1 MKNITRILSA
11 ALALCLLAALC
22 LPARADGTQDCGAK
36 LLAITFDDGPGKYT
50 GALLDGLA
58 ERGVHATF
66 FVNGVN
72 ASGWPETLKRIV
84 NEGHQ
89 LANHTYNHKNLNT
102 CSAQTVAYEI
112 SAVQALITAA
122 GGDENAYIRA
132 PYGNANKTVKSVV
145 TAPLIYWSVDPEDWK
160 YRNAETVR
168 SNIEAG
174 VFDGAIILVHDIYKT
189 SVDGALAA
197 IDDLLAEGYEF
208 VTVQDLLLRRGVT
221 PEAATV
227 YYSAKNNGIN
237 LPADAVGEQAF
248 DESRIETHWGY
259 AAMKT
264 CLDYGWMMLTDTG
277 EWKPNAFVT
286 RAEFAADL
294 ARFAGIHTLYPLEG
308 AARFSD
314 VDLTAGG
321 RAVSRLAADSG
332 IVAGY
337 DDGPSGPK
345 RPSHGS
351 RWPSCWRGTMRAP
364 ASRRKEVWTSR
375 TLRKSPAGPSTAY
388 RSAWDSA
395 LCRAIRGAASCRRA
409 GSPARRSPR
418 SSCGW
423 QDNKMGCPDVF
434 GTALFSYSIS
444 MRCPSRSSSWR
455 ACRRSGRC
463 RRDAPA

>member
-1 MKNITRILSA
+1 MKNTTRILSA

-132 PYGNANKTVKSVV
+132 PYGNANKTVKSV
-145 TAPLIYWSVDPEDWK
+145 
-160 YRNAETVR
+160 
-168 SNIEAG
+168 
-174 VFDGAIILVHDIYKT
+174 
-189 SVDGALAA
+189 
-197 IDDLLAEGYEF
+197 LAEGYEF

-314 VDLTAGG
+314 VDLTA
-321 RAVSRLAADSG
+321 ADAPYLAWAADSG

-337 DDGPSGPK
+337 DDGTF
-345 RPSHGS
+345 RPE
-351 RWPSCWRGTMRAP
+351 
-364 ASRRKEVWTSR
+364 K
-375 TLRKSPAGPSTAY
+375 TLTREQMAVM
-388 RSAWDSA
+388 
-395 LCRAIRGAASCRRA
+395 L
-409 GSPARRSPR
+409 ARYY
-418 SSCGW
+418 
-423 QDNKMGCPDVF
+423 
-434 GTALFSYSIS
+434 A
-444 MRCPSRSSSWR
+444 
-455 ACRRSGRC
+455 RSGVTTQGSLDFT
-463 RRDAPA
+463 DAAKISGWAVDGVSVCVGLGLVQGDPRGRFLPQSRLTRAQIASILVRMAG

>member
-208 VTVQDLLLRRGVT
+208 VTVKDLLLRRGVT

-264 CLDYGWMMLTDTG
+264 CLDYGWMILTDT
-277 EWKPNAFVT
+277 T
-286 RAEFAADL
+286 
-294 ARFAGIHTLYPLEG
+294 T
-308 AARFSD
+308 
-314 VDLTAGG
+314 
-321 RAVSRLAADSG
+321 
-332 IVAGY
+332 
-337 DDGPSGPK
+337 GPSGPK

-351 RWPSCWRGTMRAP
+351 RWPSCWRGTMHAP
-364 ASRRKEVWTSR
+364 ASRRREVWTSR

-395 LCRAIRGAASCRRA
+395 LCRATRGAASCRRA

-463 RRDAPA
+463 RRDAPARTEYSVM

>member
-1 MKNITRILSA
+1 MRTIHTIT
-11 ALALCLLAALC
+11 
-22 LPARADGTQDCGAK
+22 
-36 LLAITFDDGPGKYT
+36 
-50 GALLDGLA
+50 
-58 ERGVHATF
+58 
-66 FVNGVN
+66 
-72 ASGWPETLKRIV
+72 
-84 NEGHQ
+84 
-89 LANHTYNHKNLNT
+89 KNLNT

-208 VTVQDLLLRRGVT
+208 VTVKDLLLRRGVT

-264 CLDYGWMMLTDTG
+264 CPDYGWMMLTDSG

-314 VDLTAGG
+314 VDLTAADAPYLA
-321 RAVSRLAADSG
+321 RAADSG

-337 DDGPSGPK
+337 DDGAF
-345 RPSHGS
+345 RPEKDPHTGADG
-351 RWPSCWRGTMRAP
+351 RHAGAVLC
-364 ASRRKEVWTSR
+364 
-375 TLRKSPAGPSTAY
+375 TLRRHDAGKSGLRGRCEKSPAGPSTAY

-395 LCRAIRGAASCRRA
+395 LCRATRGAASCRRA

-434 GTALFSYSIS
+434 RDSPLSYSIS

-463 RRDAPA
+463 RRGVPA

>member
-1 MKNITRILSA
+1 MKKAIRLLSA
-11 ALALCLLAALC
+11 VLVLYL
-22 LPARADGTQDCGAK
+22 LPALGISARAAGTQDCGAK
-36 LLAITFDDGPGKYT
+36 LLAITFDDGPGNYT

-84 NEGHQ
+84 DEGHQ
-89 LANHTYNHKNLNT
+89 LANHTYHHKNLNT
-102 CSAQTVAYEI
+102 CSAQTVVSEI
-112 SAVQALITAA
+112 SAVQTLITAA

-160 YRNAETVR
+160 YRDAETVR
-168 SNIEAG
+168 QNIESGA
-174 VFDGAIILVHDIYKT
+174 FDGAIILVHDIYKT

-208 VTVQDLLLRRGVT
+208 VTVRDLLLRRGVT
-221 PEAATV
+221 PDAAVV

-264 CLDYGWMMLTDTG
+264 CLDYGWMTWTDTG
-277 EWKPNAFVT
+277 KWKPNAFVT

-294 ARFAGIHTLYPLEG
+294 ARFAGIHTLYPADG

-314 VDLTAGG
+314 LDPTAED
-321 RAVSRLAADSG
+321 APYLAWAADSG
-332 IVAGY
+332 IVTGY
-337 DDGPSGPK
+337 DDGSF
-345 RPSHGS
+345 RPE
-351 RWPSCWRGTMRAP
+351 
-364 ASRRKEVWTSR
+364 K
-375 TLRKSPAGPSTAY
+375 TLTREQMAVMLARYYALQG
-388 RSAWDSA
+388 RSADAQLPFSDADKISGW
-395 LCRAIRGAASCRRA
+395 AIDGVSTCA
-409 GSPARRSPR
+409 GLGLVQGDAHGRFQPR
-418 SSCGW
+418 SRL
-423 QDNKMGCPDVF
+423 
-434 GTALFSYSIS
+434 T
-444 MRCPSRSSSWR
+444 R
-455 ACRRSGRC
+455 AQIATILVRMAG
-463 RRDAPA
+463 